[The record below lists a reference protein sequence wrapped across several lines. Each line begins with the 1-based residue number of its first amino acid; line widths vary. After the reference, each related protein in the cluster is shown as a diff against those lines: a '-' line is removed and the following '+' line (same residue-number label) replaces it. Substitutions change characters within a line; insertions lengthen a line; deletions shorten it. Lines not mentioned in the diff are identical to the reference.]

1 MSMILLKVI
10 HLYRRLF
17 IILFMIIISFTLR
30 AEEIDVAYPY
40 IISADGD
47 IIYDHQEGVL
57 TASGNTRFVIEDL
70 EILADKLMIYYREE
84 LILAE
89 GDELIFQAGGQTF
102 RGKALEYNYREGTGV
117 IRKPAGRF
125 NELSIAGDE
134 IRFLETD
141 NYQLQKVELTPCIL
155 PQPHYS
161 LKAREIIVYPEER
174 IIARNLWFYFA
185 GKKVFYLPT
194 YTMKFD
200 AEKEKYDSVFLI
212 SDLGY
217 DSKTGFFVQATY
229 PYEIGE
235 NFKGEIIGELN
246 QEGGT
251 YLRMDNVYSVSPV
264 LDIRNQ
270 YLYEDRINPE
280 GDYVEN
286 NSLGVGLLYNNRGLR
301 LSTGVKKDYL
311 MDEIILDLDGRY
323 TRGKFHYRYFNEFKE
338 EGLVK
343 ETYSIDYRGK
353 YPLQLMYRTGYSV
366 DYLPYLK
373 IDGLNYQVAGV
384 SINSGLGIG
393 KVTNKENSSDRLRL
407 DMNLGK
413 TLVRNDSFNLRVN
426 TALQGNY
433 YRTEDKDTVIY
444 NYLQVGLNSTYY
456 EDISPKLRLRAEL
469 KYDYSV
475 DEGEAYIAEDRI
487 KTGEK
492 IRPALG
498 LTYLQPEKYSA
509 WHLDLSGSYELR
521 NKELEELELKIT
533 REHDCFDYFFILDF
547 IDRGIGLGINF

>member
-353 YPLQLMYRTGYSV
+353 YPLQLMYRKGYSV

-509 WHLDLSGSYELR
+509 WHLDLNGSYELR
-521 NKELEELELKIT
+521 NKELEKMELKIT
-533 REHDCFDYFFILDF
+533 REHDCYDYFLT
-547 IDRGIGLGINF
+547 IDLIEKGIGIGINF

>member
-1 MSMILLKVI
+1 
-10 HLYRRLF
+10 
-17 IILFMIIISFTLR
+17 
-30 AEEIDVAYPY
+30 
-40 IISADGD
+40 
-47 IIYDHQEGVL
+47 
-57 TASGNTRFVIEDL
+57 
-70 EILADKLMIYYREE
+70 
-84 LILAE
+84 
-89 GDELIFQAGGQTF
+89 
-102 RGKALEYNYREGTGV
+102 
-117 IRKPAGRF
+117 
-125 NELSIAGDE
+125 
-134 IRFLETD
+134 
-141 NYQLQKVELTPCIL
+141 
-155 PQPHYS
+155 
-161 LKAREIIVYPEER
+161 
-174 IIARNLWFYFA
+174 
-185 GKKVFYLPT
+185 
-194 YTMKFD
+194 
-200 AEKEKYDSVFLI
+200 
-212 SDLGY
+212 
-217 DSKTGFFVQATY
+217 
-229 PYEIGE
+229 
-235 NFKGEIIGELN
+235 
-246 QEGGT
+246 
-251 YLRMDNVYSVSPV
+251 
-264 LDIRNQ
+264 
-270 YLYEDRINPE
+270 PE

-498 LTYLQPEKYSA
+498 LTYLQPEKHSA
-509 WHLDLSGSYELR
+509 WHLDLNGSYELR
-521 NKELEELELKIT
+521 NKELEKMELKIT
-533 REHDCFDYFFILDF
+533 REHDCYDYFLT
-547 IDRGIGLGINF
+547 IDLIEKGIGIGINF